1 MKILRFDHM
10 HVSPEDYD
18 AFVGNLQK
26 LIGHDVIMNMPM
38 PEYGMQV
45 AYEPFPIGLE
55 AFKPVVESN
64 PRSSFRNATT
74 AKGIFSIAFKVENLA
89 EATAEMEAN
98 GWKKL
103 EEYPN
108 GPIQEALF
116 DTKKDFGFYMELI
129 EYPFNTLGEMFA
141 LAAQAAQA
149 AQAEQTCENN

>member
-10 HVSPEDYD
+10 HVAPENYD
-18 AFVGNLQK
+18 SFVENLQK

-38 PEYGMQV
+38 PDYGMEV
-45 AYEPFPIGLE
+45 AYEPFPVGIE
-55 AFKPVVESN
+55 AFKVVAESN
-64 PRSSFRNATT
+64 DSYSYKAASTE
-74 AKGIFSIAFKVENLA
+74 KGIYSIAFKVENLA
-89 EATAEMEAN
+89 EATAEMEAK

-129 EYPFNTLGEMFA
+129 EYPFDTMFEMFA
-141 LAAQAAQA
+141 MANQG
-149 AQAEQTCENN
+149 

>member
-10 HVSPEDYD
+10 HVKPENYE
-18 AFVGNLQK
+18 AFVENVQK

-38 PEYGMQV
+38 PEYGLQV

-55 AFKPVVESN
+55 AFLPVAEANDSYT
-64 PRSSFRNATT
+64 FRNASNE
-74 AKGIFSIAFKVENLA
+74 KDIFSIAFKVENLA

-108 GPIQEALF
+108 GPIQEILF
-116 DTKKDFGFYMELI
+116 DTKKDFGFYLELI
-129 EYPFNTLGEMFA
+129 EYPFDTLAEMFA
-141 LAAQAAQA
+141 LAAQAAEAGQA
-149 AQAEQTCENN
+149 APGC

>member
-10 HVSPEDYD
+10 HVSPDDYEG
-18 AFVGNLQK
+18 FVANLQK
-26 LIGHDVIMNMPM
+26 LIGHDVLMNMPM
-38 PEYGMQV
+38 PDYGMQV

-55 AFKPVVESN
+55 AFDPIVESN
-64 PRSSFRNATT
+64 DSYSFRNATT
-74 AKGIFSIAFKVENLA
+74 EKGVFSIAFKVENLA
-89 EATAEMEAN
+89 EATAEMEKM

-129 EYPFNTLGEMFA
+129 EYPFDTLADMYA
-141 LAAQAAQA
+141 MAAQTE
-149 AQAEQTCENN
+149 QAE

>member
-10 HVSPEDYD
+10 HVNPEDYN

-26 LIGHDVIMNMPM
+26 LIGHDVLMNMPM
-38 PEYGMQV
+38 PEYGLQV

-55 AFKPVVESN
+55 AFLPVAESN
-64 PRSSFRNATT
+64 PSYSFRNVKTE
-74 AKGIFSIAFKVENLA
+74 KGIFSIAFKVENLA
-89 EATAEMEAN
+89 EATAEMEAK

-129 EYPFNTLGEMFA
+129 EYPFDTLAEMFA

-149 AQAEQTCENN
+149 EQAAQS

>member
-10 HVSPEDYD
+10 HVMPDDFDS
-18 AFVGNLQK
+18 FVGNLQK

-38 PEYGMQV
+38 PDYGMEV
-45 AYEPFPIGLE
+45 AYEPFPVGIE
-55 AFKPVVESN
+55 AFKVVAESN
-64 PRSSFRNATT
+64 DSYSYKAASTE
-74 AKGIFSIAFKVENLA
+74 KGIFSIAFKVENLT

-129 EYPFNTLGEMFA
+129 EYPFNTMFDMFA
-141 LAAQAAQA
+141 MANQG
-149 AQAEQTCENN
+149 